1 MKKFISIIVSIL
13 FALSVSGLA
22 FAQAPAAKPAADTV
36 KAEEKA
42 PAKEKKAKKTKKTKK
57 AKKEKKTDD
66 AAVAPA
72 PADKK

>member
-42 PAKEKKAKKTKKTKK
+42 PTKAKKAKKTKKTKK
-57 AKKEKKTDD
+57 GKKADD

>member
-22 FAQAPAAKPAADTV
+22 LAQAPAAKPAADTV

-57 AKKEKKTDD
+57 AKKEKKADD

>member
-57 AKKEKKTDD
+57 AKKEKKADD